1 MAEQV
6 GPWGSKPE
14 SDFGLRVLSGDEAF
28 LSGFHQGH
36 AEPRL
41 CRRRPDIRLQPHLDA
56 ITKKTPAKTGG
67 VHIRVR

>member
-14 SDFGLRVLSGDEAF
+14 WMGGLRVLHGDEAF

-36 AEPRL
+36 AEPGSADVGR
-41 CRRRPDIRLQPHLDA
+41 I
-56 ITKKTPAKTGG
+56 
-67 VHIRVR
+67 